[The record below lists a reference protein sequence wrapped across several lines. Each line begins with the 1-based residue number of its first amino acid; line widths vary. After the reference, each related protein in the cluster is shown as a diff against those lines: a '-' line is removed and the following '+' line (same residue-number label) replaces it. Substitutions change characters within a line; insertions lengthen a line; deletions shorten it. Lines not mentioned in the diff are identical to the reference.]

1 MPEFFTTEKF
11 QNFLAYEW
19 AGNSMYEIVIA
30 VLICIGL
37 LIIIK
42 LFLDI
47 IFRML
52 ERVAERTHFRIPL
65 LVVHFLETVPL
76 WMWIILAVTG
86 TAHLLTIPSSIQ
98 TALAVVALAIIV
110 ALSVQLLQQVLEY
123 LLYRHAPRL
132 RAGEGET
139 LPGLIRFSLAIT
151 LWVLGILLVISNIGV
166 NVTSLIA
173 GLGVGGI
180 AIALAAQNILGDVF
194 SSFSIFF
201 DQPFKEGDFIVVG
214 PHMGTVKQIGLKSTR
229 LQALQGEE
237 IVISNRELTSV
248 RVQNFKKMRK
258 RRVEF
263 HFTLKSG
270 TPLETIKRVPET
282 VMSVLGAI
290 EDVTPARVHVR
301 EILEEGSVIEVV
313 YRIDGDN
320 YDAFMNTQQRIIFA
334 LLEKF
339 EKEGMMSLKLIP

>member
-123 LLYRHAPRL
+123 LLYRQGIENVNRQQVVERVAEMKERC
-132 RAGEGET
+132 RVIYEQ
-139 LPGLIRFSLAIT
+139 LIRIAFYTEDMKKDGMPPPSPRDRISALREMSKIDLAIFGVEMDAGIYERHLGT
-151 LWVLGILLVISNIGV
+151 LELDKRNKL
-166 NVTSLIA
+166 
-173 GLGVGGI
+173 
-180 AIALAAQNILGDVF
+180 F
-194 SSFSIFF
+194 IF
-201 DQPFKEGDFIVVG
+201 P
-214 PHMGTVKQIGLKSTR
+214 
-229 LQALQGEE
+229 
-237 IVISNRELTSV
+237 
-248 RVQNFKKMRK
+248 
-258 RRVEF
+258 
-263 HFTLKSG
+263 
-270 TPLETIKRVPET
+270 
-282 VMSVLGAI
+282 
-290 EDVTPARVHVR
+290 
-301 EILEEGSVIEVV
+301 
-313 YRIDGDN
+313 DG
-320 YDAFMNTQQRIIFA
+320 FQ
-334 LLEKF
+334 K
-339 EKEGMMSLKLIP
+339 